1 MKILLIVNE
10 FPPQQLRGTAMATA
24 ALAQALARR
33 GWEVHVIVAR
43 SEGAPSEETV
53 GLVRVRRL
61 AVWNWPLTGT
71 VQRLVRI
78 LLLASKIRPDLVQGQ
93 AASCGLFAVAVG
105 WWLSIPSIT
114 YVQGMDFH
122 EAGPL
127 RRRLEV
133 GPAIRYATKTLAV
146 SDLFATAIRSYAA
159 GPVQSLPH
167 GYQPE
172 RIAPEVEAAARR
184 MMSTAG
190 PNLLFVGHL
199 EPDKGETYLLPA
211 VAMLAKDWPGV
222 TLHMVGDGP
231 LRAELEALALRL
243 GLALRVRFY
252 GWLPHDTVL
261 ALMRQVDLFVLSSV
275 MEPFG
280 IVVVEALNEGCPVV
294 VTTACG
300 SAMAVEQGR
309 SGFVVPPS
317 DSQALADAMRR
328 ILADPALQETM
339 RRAAREAGAAYR
351 WDRIVE
357 RFERV
362 YAELLGANP

>member
-1 MKILLIVNE
+1 MRILLIVNE

-24 ALAQALARR
+24 SLAQALARR
-33 GWEVHVIVAR
+33 GWEVQVIVAR
-43 SEGAPSEETV
+43 SDGSPPEEMV
-53 GLVRVRRL
+53 GPVRVHRL
-61 AVWNWPLTGT
+61 AIRHVPFTGT
-71 VQRLVRI
+71 VQRLARI
-78 LLLASKIRPDLVQGQ
+78 LALARKIRPDLVQGQ
-93 AASCGLFAVAVG
+93 AASCGLFAVLVG
-105 WWLSIPSIT
+105 RWLSIPSIT

-122 EAGPL
+122 EAGRL
-127 RRRLEV
+127 RRMLEV

-146 SDLFATAIRSYAA
+146 SDLFATAIRPYTA
-159 GPVQSLPH
+159 GPVQSVPH

-172 RIAPEVEAAARR
+172 RIAPEVEATAKG
-184 MMSTAG
+184 MMGMNG

-231 LRAELEALALRL
+231 LSAEL
-243 GLALRVRFY
+243 
-252 GWLPHDTVL
+252 
-261 ALMRQVDLFVLSSV
+261 
-275 MEPFG
+275 
-280 IVVVEALNEGCPVV
+280 EALNEGCPVV

-309 SGFVVPPS
+309 SGFVVPPA
-317 DSQALADAMRR
+317 DVHALADAMRT
-328 ILADPALQETM
+328 ILADQGLKEAM
-339 RRAAREAGAAYR
+339 RRAAREAGAQYS

-362 YAELLGANP
+362 YATLLRMDR

>member
-1 MKILLIVNE
+1 MRILLIVNE

-24 ALAQALARR
+24 SLAQALARR
-33 GWEVHVIVAR
+33 GWEVQVIVAR
-43 SEGAPSEETV
+43 SDGSPPEEMV
-53 GLVRVRRL
+53 GPVRVHRL
-61 AVWNWPLTGT
+61 AIRHVPFTGT
-71 VQRLVRI
+71 VQRLARI
-78 LLLASKIRPDLVQGQ
+78 LALARKIRPDLVQGQ
-93 AASCGLFAVAVG
+93 AASCGLFAVLVG
-105 WWLSIPSIT
+105 RWLSIPSIT

-122 EAGPL
+122 EAGRL
-127 RRRLEV
+127 RRMLEV

-146 SDLFATAIRSYAA
+146 SDLFATAIRPYTA
-159 GPVQSLPH
+159 GPVQSVPH

-172 RIAPEVEAAARR
+172 RIAPEVEATAKG
-184 MMSTAG
+184 MMGMNG

-231 LRAELEALALRL
+231 LRAELEALAARL
-243 GLALRVRFY
+243 GIAALVKFY
-252 GWLPHDTVL
+252 GWLPHATAL
-261 ALMRQVDLFVLSSV
+261 ALMRQADLFVLSSV

-309 SGFVVPPS
+309 SGFVVPPA
-317 DSQALADAMRR
+317 DVHALADAMRT
-328 ILADPALQETM
+328 ILADQGLKEAM
-339 RRAAREAGAAYR
+339 RRAAREAGAQYS

-362 YAELLGANP
+362 YATLLRMDR